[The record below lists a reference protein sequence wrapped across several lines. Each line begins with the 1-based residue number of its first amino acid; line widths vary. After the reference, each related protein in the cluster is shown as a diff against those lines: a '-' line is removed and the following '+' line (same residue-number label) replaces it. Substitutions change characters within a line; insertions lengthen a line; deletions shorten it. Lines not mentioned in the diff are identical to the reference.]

1 MSKKDKQIKELE
13 ERNAQLLK
21 LLELSLQVNKY
32 FPRYYYPY
40 YGSVASYG
48 GTTTN
53 SVKFSVPADNLGRVE
68 EALTKMKKDLPTP

>member
-53 SVKFSVPADNLGRVE
+53 SAKFISVPTDNLGRVE
-68 EALTKMKKDLPTP
+68 QALTKMMEDTKK